1 MLILIFCFLFLN
13 VWYCAKLTPR
23 EKMEVYGWQGVCYG
37 WPNGSRHHP
46 ITERSRAGWQKKPQ
60 SVHQQPRI
68 MSNGPWGR
76 PWTPLGSLS
85 SSSWMVNTMVSPV
98 YYSNGDNKKKEGSES
113 KKKKSFHLGVLCVK
127 AVKNEQK
134 SLKKFAAFML
144 ECRKSNVIKRTQ
156 KRSPGVQTEVVYILS
171 LKTYLASYER
181 RLSASTASNMAEC
194 AGNKFLMSLLER
206 LKALWC

>member
-1 MLILIFCFLFLN
+1 M
-13 VWYCAKLTPR
+13 
-23 EKMEVYGWQGVCYG
+23 
-37 WPNGSRHHP
+37 
-46 ITERSRAGWQKKPQ
+46 
-60 SVHQQPRI
+60 
-68 MSNGPWGR
+68 
-76 PWTPLGSLS
+76 
-85 SSSWMVNTMVSPV
+85 
-98 YYSNGDNKKKEGSES
+98 
-113 KKKKSFHLGVLCVK
+113 K

-206 LKALWC
+206 LKAL